1 MEVGFQ
7 WWVEPDSAVLT
18 GFVGGITFDVQVCGG
33 FVGATVA
40 GVHPHVFLG
49 CPLDEQRAL
58 PAIGL
63 KQNVPGREYLVTVF
77 EPLALSAGLAQ
88 LTGQEHLVLFDGGVV
103 LEFDCEVEVTLCKHT
118 PVKTKAQ
125 TTEIKLSKKR
135 KVSSKKNRKQR

>member
-1 MEVGFQ
+1 MEAGFQ

-18 GFVGGITFDVQVCGG
+18 EFVEEITFDVQVCGS

-40 GVHPHVFLG
+40 GVCSHVFLG

-63 KQNVPGREYLVTVF
+63 KQNVPGWKYLVTVF
-77 EPLALSAGLAQ
+77 EPFDLSAGLAQ
-88 LTGQEHLVLFDGGVV
+88 FTGQEHLVLFNGCVV
-103 LEFDCEVEVTLCKHT
+103 LEFDCEVEVALCKQT

-125 TTEIKLSKKR
+125 AT
-135 KVSSKKNRKQR
+135 